1 MTCFHIFKFRFRLHQ
16 SFVCAGG
23 EAGNDA
29 CRGDGGSPL
38 VCPLKGDPDR
48 IVQVG
53 IFFKKIKAEKR
64 EMKGLFYEK
73 AGIVAW
79 GLGCGEE
86 GLPGVY
92 ADVAG
97 AACWIDFAATCYGDR
112 VGENTKTFTF
122 CLLTKKCI
130 FFRTLQI
137 PGLRAGGPSSATGRS
152 AKSGCKGNWQS
163 GTNWRCTNLQITFPP
178 SFPGSPLAAAEGTGG
193 AGGSAICQSQSG
205 SSTRGA
211 TWSGKRDKVSINAQ
225 RFAAELEI
233 LITSSFE
240 F

>member
-1 MTCFHIFKFRFRLHQ
+1 
-16 SFVCAGG
+16 
-23 EAGNDA
+23 
-29 CRGDGGSPL
+29 
-38 VCPLKGDPDR
+38 
-48 IVQVG
+48 
-53 IFFKKIKAEKR
+53 
-64 EMKGLFYEK
+64 MKGLFYKK

-112 VGENTKTFTF
+112 VYMGNTKTFTF

-137 PGLRAGGPSSATGRS
+137 PGLRAGGPSSETGRS

-163 GTNWRCTNLQITFPP
+163 GTNWRYTNLQITIPP
-178 SFPGSPLAAAEGTGG
+178 LLPRKPPRRRGRNRGSRRQRYLPEPIRVQYEG
-193 AGGSAICQSQSG
+193 CNVEWE
-205 SSTRGA
+205 TR
-211 TWSGKRDKVSINAQ
+211 
-225 RFAAELEI
+225 
-233 LITSSFE
+233 
-240 F
+240 